1 MQKEEF
7 SFTYAKVLEFDSHV
21 WGNILNLMAKQLKLI
36 FQEQF
41 IAQDLNSFIEFK
53 KTCTIRC
60 DFEHYYHKL
69 V

>member
-36 FQEQF
+36 FKNN
-41 IAQDLNSFIEFK
+41 L
-53 KTCTIRC
+53 
-60 DFEHYYHKL
+60 
-69 V
+69 

>member
-21 WGNILNLMAKQLKLI
+21 MAKQLKLI

-60 DFEHYYHKL
+60 DVEHYYHKL